1 MKTTSIRT
9 AHRKA
14 YMRPAASIIDLSDDN
29 ISLLATSIGTFE
41 DMGNGG
47 DLGGDSG
54 NSGDFNDMEWHSEND
69 LGGTATGGGD

>member
-1 MKTTSIRT
+1 MKTTTIRT
-9 AHRKA
+9 APRKA

-29 ISLLATSIGTFE
+29 ISLLATSTGTFE